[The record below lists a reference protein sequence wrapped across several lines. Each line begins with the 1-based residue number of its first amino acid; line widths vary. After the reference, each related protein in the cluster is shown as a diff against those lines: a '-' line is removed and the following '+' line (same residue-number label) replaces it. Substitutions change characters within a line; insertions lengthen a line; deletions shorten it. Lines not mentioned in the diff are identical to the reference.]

1 MPRHAPRGAIKGKP
15 DEGLTA
21 RQARFVAEY
30 LVDLNG
36 TQAAIRAGYSPE
48 TAESQASRLLTNAKV
63 SAAVSAGKAAQLSAA
78 QLTAARVLEELRRL
92 AFSDVRGLFDEA
104 GNLRPLH
111 ELTAEQ
117 AAAIASL
124 EVVKKNVA
132 AGDGQVDTIHKVKV
146 WDKTKALE
154 SLAKHFGLLTERV
167 EHGGSLVIRHE
178 QL

>member
-117 AAAIASL
+117 AAAIA
-124 EVVKKNVA
+124 
-132 AGDGQVDTIHKVKV
+132 GDGQVDTIHKVKV